1 MASAAPGAS
10 VASGAG
16 AWTCAAAGFAAAGAA
31 AAGFAAAG
39 FASAGFAAAGAAAGF
54 AAAGAAAGFAA
65 AGAAV
70 AGFASA
76 GFAAAG
82 FAAAGAAAGF
92 AAAGAAAAGFASAG
106 FAAAGSTAGLGAA
119 GWART
124 KLENSVMLINT
135 GIIFLLHITCF
146 LLSLSGL
153 QVAMLLFTYF
163 FNINDNDDIS
173 IGRLEKLSGQEIACQ
188 LVGRHFGLEISALF
202 SLLGRPSLT
211 ATLGDVV
218 RNAKPVPA

>member
-16 AWTCAAAGFAAAGAA
+16 AWTCAAAGFAAAG
-31 AAGFAAAG
+31 
-39 FASAGFAAAGAAAGF
+39 FASAGFAAAGF
-54 AAAGAAAGFAA
+54 AAAGAAAAGVAAAGAAAAGFAA